1 MKEQA
6 PELSKLMAHNEAL
19 NNEFSKLSEKH
30 KITMCPSDLMKEHI
44 KELKQYNELR
54 DTGLRLAQLI
64 ANEKGSK
71 ISEIFEEMDRESL
84 EYYFATYRRLSQLT
98 PAI

>member
-1 MKEQA
+1 
-6 PELSKLMAHNEAL
+6 
-19 NNEFSKLSEKH
+19 
-30 KITMCPSDLMKEHI
+30 MCPSDLMKEHI

-71 ISEIFEEMDRESL
+71 ISEIFEEMGFDMKD
-84 EYYFATYRRLSQLT
+84 
-98 PAI
+98 